1 MCVCVYLLDC
11 LNRERLP
18 PGRFSG
24 GGGVTPPPPRRP
36 LLTACSCPRAAGAC
50 CDGGEEEWPAAR
62 DSCPAAAGALQG
74 SERAEERGALSFMRP
89 AAPHAFSSKRRRRSE
104 QDVKLR
110 RRAITAPP
118 NNGSRAR
125 VGGRGVLGRGARW
138 SLAMEIAACSTTL
151 CSCVLAWVDGR
162 PPRWWSSVAGSCQA

>member
-36 LLTACSCPRAAGAC
+36 LLTACSCPRAGAC

-74 SERAEERGALSFMRP
+74 SERAEERGALSFIRP